1 MKSDV
6 QGCNHLGHA
15 HHNDCPALSQI
26 VRGRVGA
33 VEIIRLYD
41 TSLLGET
48 AQSWFPDFDRELVE
62 AHEHWLAPNHYDP
75 ESGRIFMPVHSWIVR
90 TDKHTILID
99 SCVGNHKARPGLS
112 EMHQLNTGYLK
123 RMKSLGVHPEDI
135 DFVMCSHLHADHTG
149 WNTQLV
155 NGTWVP
161 TFPNAKYVI
170 SQIEH
175 DHTERLARD
184 SSLGAPAWFANMY
197 NDSVL
202 PIIEAG
208 QATFFDDTYAL
219 DDTFLIRHAPGH
231 SAGHVRIELKSGDQH
246 GVFCGD
252 MIHSPIQV
260 PFWHWSSRVCEDPAQ
275 AARSRH
281 DLLSFCVENNALLL
295 PGHFEDP
302 YIGRIIDNAGT
313 FGIRFGW

>member
-1 MKSDV
+1 MNAHTHS
-6 QGCNHLGHA
+6 CNHASHTPRLNEIFKGH
-15 HHNDCPALSQI
+15 I
-26 VRGRVGA
+26 GE
-33 VEIIRLYD
+33 VELIRLYD

-48 AQSWFPDFDRELVE
+48 AQSWLPDFDREMVKP
-62 AHEHWLAPNHYDP
+62 HECWLAPNHYDP

-90 TDKHTILID
+90 TNKHTILID
-99 SCVGNHKARPGLS
+99 SCIGNHKERPGLP
-112 EMHQLNTGYLK
+112 EMHRLNTGYLE
-123 RMKSLGVHPEDI
+123 RMKALGIQPEDI

-149 WNTQLV
+149 WNTRLV

-175 DHTERLARD
+175 DHTEELARD
-184 SSLGAPAWFANMY
+184 PALGAPAWFAHMY

-208 QATFFDDTYAL
+208 QATFFDDTYEL
-219 DDTFLIRHAPGH
+219 DDMFLIRHAPGH
-231 SAGHVRIELKSGDQH
+231 SAGHVRIELTSKGQR

-252 MIHSPIQV
+252 MLHTPIQI
-260 PFWHWSSRVCEDPAQ
+260 PFWQWSSKVCEDRAM
-275 AARSRH
+275 AARSRYE
-281 DLLSFCVENNALLL
+281 LLAFCAENNALLL
-295 PGHFEDP
+295 PGHFEAP
-302 YIGRIIDNAGT
+302 YLGRIIDEAGS

>member
-1 MKSDV
+1 MKSDA
-6 QGCNHLGHA
+6 QCRNPSGHV
-15 HHNDCPALSQI
+15 HGRNCPALDYI

-33 VEIIRLYD
+33 VEITKLFD

-48 AQSWFPDFDRELVE
+48 AQTWLPDFDRQRVE

-99 SCVGNHKARPGLS
+99 SCVGNHKERPGIP
-112 EMHQLNTGYLK
+112 EMHQLNTHYLK
-123 RMKSLGVHPEDI
+123 RMKSLGVDPEDI

-149 WNTQLV
+149 WNTKLV

-161 TFPNAKYVI
+161 TFPNAKYVM

-175 DHTERLARD
+175 DHAERLAH
-184 SSLGAPAWFANMY
+184 GNVPGVPAWFTHMY

-208 QATFFDDTYAL
+208 QAVLFDDTFAL
-219 DDTFLIRHAPGH
+219 DDTFIMRHAPGH
-231 SAGHVRIELKSGDQH
+231 SAGHVRIELSSNGEH

-252 MIHSPIQV
+252 ILHSPIQI
-260 PFWHWSSRVCEDPAQ
+260 PFWQWSSRVCENPTQ
-275 AARSRH
+275 AAKSRH

-302 YIGRIIDNAGT
+302 YIGRIVDDAGT